1 MRKLFTLEEFNR
13 KAQEQVNER
22 KDKSAMMAAKFVDI
36 HTQKIQNIK
45 DLTGRLP
52 IENEAFFLWTLNS
65 FNAFTFIVYVI
76 KACGKVD
83 DLTLSTYSINN
94 RILTSLVKWYDKG
107 FIDNVNI
114 SISDSVIQRNPRIY
128 DQLQSQSATRNIN
141 VNYCWNHSKVTLMKA
156 ADQHFVVEGSGNF
169 SENAQLEQY
178 LFTNSR
184 LLYDFRHSCI
194 MPSPLSG
201 QL

>member
-76 KACGKVD
+76 KTCGRVN

-114 SISDSVIQRNPRIY
+114 SISDSVIQRNPRVY
-128 DQLQSQSATRNIN
+128 DQLQSQSASRNIK
-141 VNYCWNHSKVTLMKA
+141 VNYCWNHSKVTLMKTN
-156 ADQHFVVEGSGNF
+156 DHHFVVEGSGNF
-169 SENAQLEQY
+169 SENAQHEQY
-178 LFTNSR
+178 LFTNNQM
-184 LLYDFRHSCI
+184 LYDFRRSCI
-194 MPSPLSG
+194 IPSPLSG